1 MLLTDSTGRYSVR
14 VPEDWSDTDVRPAI
28 RDDGGRRPTISASPD
43 LSGWLEGWAVPGMFS
58 SALPADVNPATLLD
72 GYNFAGVCR
81 ENDAVP
87 FSDGRFSGLSQTWTD
102 CGGGETSVRHVA
114 ARSAD
119 NSFAVF
125 VQIQLTSA
133 DDPAGELILGSL
145 AAVPGANPGEE
156 SPIAAPATP
165 TAAVAES
172 LLQGPIAP
180 GAVTLS
186 DELGE
191 MSIAVPAT
199 WTEIDDGAGTNDDFT
214 RRPHLLAAPSISD
227 YRQSWA
233 VEGLEAFV
241 FPHRPD
247 PNTII
252 QNRSWSGGCDDGGL
266 QSLTVR
272 GYVGLMQTWTNCG
285 GTPTRMVA
293 IAVAPPDQSATLYI
307 EVQLPTS
314 DDTALVTALA
324 SLELT

>member
-14 VPEDWSDTDVRPAI
+14 VPEDWTDTDVRPAI

-43 LSGWLEGWAVPGMFS
+43 LDGWLEGWAVPGMFS
-58 SALPADVNPATLLD
+58 SALPADVDPATLLR
-72 GYNFAGVCR
+72 GYNFGGVCH
-81 ENDAVP
+81 DDGVVP
-87 FSDGRFSGLSQTWTD
+87 YSDGRFSGLSQTWSE
-102 CGGGETSVRHVA
+102 CGGGATSVRHVA

-156 SPIAAPATP
+156 SPISPPAAPVGEVPDA
-165 TAAVAES
+165 

-180 GAVTLS
+180 GALTVT

-191 MSIAVPAT
+191 VSIAVPAT
-199 WTEIDDGAGTNDDFT
+199 WTEIDDGAGTNDDFS
-214 RRPHLLAAPSISD
+214 RRAHLLAAPSIAE

-241 FPHRPD
+241 FPYRPD

-272 GYVGLMQTWTNCG
+272 DYVGLMQTWTNCG
-285 GTPTRMVA
+285 GTPTRMMA

-307 EVQLPTS
+307 EIQLPTA
-314 DDTALVTALA
+314 DDSPLVTALA